1 MSNRLQKGGLVLL
14 LSLLT
19 ACNSTGG
26 TRPEYVAPDPK
37 AAEINMRLGLNYLQR
52 GDYAVALEKLQKALK
67 QNPNLPSAHNT
78 IALLYQRLGE
88 DEKAEA
94 HFQEAV
100 DRAPDYS
107 EAQNNFGVFLCSH
120 GRYEA
125 AEKRFLKAV
134 ENPLYETPE
143 LAYENAGLC
152 AARDENKD
160 KAERYFRQA
169 LQINPTLS
177 KSLLKMAELSY
188 EQQNYLQARGY
199 IQRYQTA
206 ANWTPQALLLAIKI
220 ENKLDDQD
228 AVSSYTLVLRSRFP
242 DSDEL
247 QIVNQGLTD

>member
-1 MSNRLQKGGLVLL
+1 
-14 LSLLT
+14 
-19 ACNSTGG
+19 
-26 TRPEYVAPDPK
+26 
-37 AAEINMRLGLNYLQR
+37 MRLGLNYLQR

-120 GRYEA
+120 GRYET